1 MKIIN
6 VLKDKSLLYN
16 MLKDNVLVKIHTEY
30 MYMIHIEKIE
40 TNLHHKSMKAPEG
53 YINCM
58 DSLTFIQTNIH

>member
-53 YINCM
+53 YINCIYGLSNFHT
-58 DSLTFIQTNIH
+58 D